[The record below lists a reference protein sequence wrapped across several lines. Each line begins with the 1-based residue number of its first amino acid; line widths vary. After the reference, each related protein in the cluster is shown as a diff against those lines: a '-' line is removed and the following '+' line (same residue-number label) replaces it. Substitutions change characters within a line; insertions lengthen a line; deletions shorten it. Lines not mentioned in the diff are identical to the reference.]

1 MPLVTDACRIVTQ
14 QDPDIASLTA
24 RLGLRGM
31 RYVSFGNRPIA
42 ASPATARVDL
52 DPAERLDLAPAER
65 PDMTPPPAAL
75 ADHAPPAAERL
86 DLAPPPPGPPDAMAR
101 AAFPASPD
109 LAAAPAVPS
118 FAAAPPPRPADYPLI
133 AAALGRPAAP
143 QATPADPATLVFL
156 GLRAAQGR

>member
-1 MPLVTDACRIVTQ
+1 MQ
-14 QDPDIASLTA
+14 QDRDVASLTA
-24 RLGLRGM
+24 HLGLRGM
-31 RYVSFGNRPIA
+31 QYVSFGNRPTASAPA
-42 ASPATARVDL
+42 ASRV
-52 DPAERLDLAPAER
+52 DLAPAER
-65 PDMTPPPAAL
+65 LDMAPPPAAL

-86 DLAPPPPGPPDAMAR
+86 GLAPPPAGPPDAMAR
-101 AAFPASPD
+101 AAFPASPH

-156 GLRAAQGR
+156 GLRATQER

>member
-52 DPAERLDLAPAER
+52 APAER
-65 PDMTPPPAAL
+65 PDITPPPAAL
-75 ADHAPPAAERL
+75 VDHAPPAADRL
-86 DLAPPPPGPPDAMAR
+86 DPAPPSAGPPDAMAR
-101 AAFPASPD
+101 AAFPALPD